1 MLKKDQIKLVLNL
14 DENLPETKCRS
25 QQIQQVI
32 MNLLTNAR
40 DALNDKYPSFD
51 DNKQIVLS
59 CKCVEHDNR
68 RWIRLGVKDF
78 GNGISKENRE
88 KIFFENVLSS
98 DEECENA
105 SLALVEAVLLN
116 GYTITDKRLYKTIM
130 KKVTELV
137 E

>member
-1 MLKKDQIKLVLNL
+1 M
-14 DENLPETKCRS
+14 
-25 QQIQQVI
+25 
-32 MNLLTNAR
+32 
-40 DALNDKYPSFD
+40 DKFEMMVGY
-51 DNKQIVLS
+51 L
-59 CKCVEHDNR
+59 
-68 RWIRLGVKDF
+68 
-78 GNGISKENRE
+78 ENRE

-116 GYTITDKRLYKTIM
+116 GYTITDKRLYKTTL

>member
-1 MLKKDQIKLVLNL
+1 M
-14 DENLPETKCRS
+14 
-25 QQIQQVI
+25 
-32 MNLLTNAR
+32 
-40 DALNDKYPSFD
+40 DKFEMMVGY
-51 DNKQIVLS
+51 L
-59 CKCVEHDNR
+59 
-68 RWIRLGVKDF
+68 
-78 GNGISKENRE
+78 ENRE